1 MQNTESIWSR
11 RSLIA
16 LFAKDELRKRYRNS
30 VLGFLWSVLEPL
42 LLLSIL
48 VLVFSS
54 LYRNVS
60 IPHYTLYIL
69 LSLIL
74 WQFFV
79 RGTTMG
85 LNSILSKGKMVS
97 KMYFPREILPLS
109 SCITS
114 LIMTIFE
121 LGIFSGFLIAFQFV
135 PPTTVAFLPLLLFL
149 EFVLIVG
156 VSLGLSVLNV
166 YYRDVQHIWGVVAYA
181 GFFLTPIF
189 YTLDKLPPQAKSI
202 ILLNPMA
209 QIIAAAHNV
218 TLYNITPTI
227 ASLTYTAFLVFVTL
241 IVGFLIF
248 RRLEPRVAEEI

>member
-1 MQNTESIWSR
+1 M
-11 RSLIA
+11 
-16 LFAKDELRKRYRNS
+16 
-30 VLGFLWSVLEPL
+30 LGFLWSVLEPL

-48 VLVFSS
+48 VIVFSN

-60 IPHYTLYIL
+60 IPHYILYIL

-97 KMYFPREILPLS
+97 KIYFPREILPLS
-109 SCITS
+109 SCVTA
-114 LIMTIFE
+114 LYMTIFE
-121 LGIFSGFLIAFQFV
+121 LGIFAGFIIAFQFV
-135 PPTTVAFLPLLLFL
+135 PPATVIFLPLLLFL

-156 VSLGLSVLNV
+156 VSLGLSILNV
-166 YYRDVQHIWGVVAYA
+166 YYRDIQHIWGVVAYA

-189 YTLDKLPPQAKSI
+189 YTLDRLPPQVRSI
-202 ILLNPMA
+202 VLLNPMA
-209 QIIAAAHNV
+209 QIIEAAHNV
-218 TLYNITPTI
+218 TLYNIAPTI
-227 ASLTYTAFLVFVTL
+227 TNLSYTAFLVFGTL

-248 RRLEPRVAEEI
+248 RKLEPRVAEEV